1 MIRIQLDDADHL
13 ALPAAI
19 ANGLNGRELTLASR
33 SQRHLLLTTEGGRA
47 GQIALA
53 GSIGELQVVE
63 VLSIIN
69 MFRKSGLLHFNLE
82 GGSKDLHFDAGELV
96 SATSTYPEEEI
107 GEFLLL
113 AGKIDR
119 DTLIKARQAAANDP
133 KALRAQL
140 LQDGRITEQDLQDAN
155 SAQIEA
161 IVYHLIPCLH
171 GDFIFVQR
179 RNAPAAAPTAPLA
192 LRTQHLI
199 MEGLRR
205 SDERAVFMHTL
216 RSHDTKPLAT
226 AKEGAE
232 LTAKEERLLA
242 LAGSGRLTVRELI
255 ARSGLGEF
263 QTLALLHRL
272 TGRQLLA
279 IPALETP
286 EIPADLAEIL
296 AIANGV
302 LAALY
307 QKINE
312 INHDFGL
319 EMRRFLRD
327 LPQPFAVVLR
337 HVTITT
343 EGTIDS
349 RQIAANLASY
359 PAGEQRALLAET
371 LSELVFM
378 ACMAARRDLGDSDS
392 LRLVQQAQEIAIRI
406 NQLKERKNP

>member
-1 MIRIQLDDADHL
+1 MIRIELDGADRI

-19 ANGLNGRELTLASR
+19 ANGLMSRELTLASR
-33 SQRHLLLTTEGGRA
+33 SQRHLLLTTEGGGE
-47 GQIALA
+47 GQIVLA
-53 GSIGELQVVE
+53 GRIGDLQVVE

-69 MFRKSGLLHFNLE
+69 MFRKSGLLHFSLE

-96 SATSTYPEEEI
+96 SATSTFPEEEL

-133 KALRAQL
+133 RGLRAQL
-140 LQDGRITEQDLQDAN
+140 LRGGRITEQDLQEAE

-161 IVYHLIPCLH
+161 IVYHLIPCQH

-179 RNAPAAAPTAPLA
+179 RSTPVAAATAPLS
-192 LRTQHLI
+192 LRTQNLI

-205 SDERAVFMHTL
+205 SDERQVFMRTL
-216 RSHDTKPLAT
+216 RSHDAMPVAT
-226 AKEGAE
+226 EKEGTE
-232 LTAKEERLLA
+232 LTAAEERLLA

-263 QTLALLHRL
+263 QTLSLLHRL

-286 EIPADLAEIL
+286 EIPAELVEIL

-312 INHDFGL
+312 KNHDFGL

-327 LPQPFAVVLR
+327 LPQPFAAVLR
-337 HVTITT
+337 HVAITSK
-343 EGTIDS
+343 GTIDPS
-349 RQIAANLASY
+349 QIAVNLAPY
-359 PAGEQRALLAET
+359 PADEQRALLAET

-378 ACMAARRDLGDSDS
+378 ACLAARRDLGDSDS
-392 LRLVQQAQEIAIRI
+392 LRLVQQAQEIALRI

>member
-1 MIRIQLDDADHL
+1 MIRIQLDGTDRL
-13 ALPAAI
+13 TLPAAI
-19 ANGLNGRELTLASR
+19 ANGLKSRDLTLASR
-33 SQRHLLLTTEGGRA
+33 SQHHLLLCTEGGGE

-53 GSIGELQVVE
+53 GRIGDLQVVE

-69 MFRKSGLLHFNLE
+69 MFRKSGLLHFSLE

-96 SATSTYPEEEI
+96 SATSTFPEEEL
-107 GEFLLL
+107 GEFLLS

-119 DTLIKARQAAANDP
+119 DTLIKVRQAAGNDP
-133 KALRAQL
+133 QSLRAQL
-140 LQDGRITEQDLQDAN
+140 LQGGRITEQDLREAG

-179 RNAPAAAPTAPLA
+179 RNAVTPTTSLA
-192 LRTQHLI
+192 LRTQNLI

-205 SDERAVFMHTL
+205 SDERQVFMRTL
-216 RSHDTKPLAT
+216 RSHDAKPVAT
-226 AKEGAE
+226 LKEGVELSAE
-232 LTAKEERLLA
+232 EERLLT

-255 ARSGLGEF
+255 VRSGLGEF
-263 QTLALLHRL
+263 QTLNLLHRL
-272 TGRQLLA
+272 TGRHLLTV
-279 IPALETP
+279 PALATP
-286 EIPADLAEIL
+286 EIPAELAEIL

-312 INHDFGL
+312 KNHDFGL

-327 LPQPFAVVLR
+327 LPQPFATVLR
-337 HVTITT
+337 HVSLTT
-343 EGTIDS
+343 KGTIDGN
-349 RQIAANLASY
+349 QITINLAHY
-359 PAGEQRALLAET
+359 PADEQRALLAET

-392 LRLVQQAQEIAIRI
+392 LRLVQPAQEIAIRI

>member
-1 MIRIQLDDADHL
+1 MIRIELDGVDRIT
-13 ALPAAI
+13 LPAAI
-19 ANGLNGRELTLASR
+19 ANGLNSRELTLASR
-33 SQRHLLLTTEGGRA
+33 SQRHLLLTTEGG
-47 GQIALA
+47 GEGKIALA
-53 GSIGELQVVE
+53 GAIGDLQVVE

-69 MFRKSGLLHFNLE
+69 MFRKSGLLHFRLE

-119 DTLIKARQAAANDP
+119 DTLIKARQSAANDP
-133 KALRAQL
+133 RALRAQL
-140 LQDGRITEQDLQDAN
+140 LQGGRITEQDLLDAN

-161 IVYHLIPCLH
+161 IVYHLIPCQH

-179 RNAPAAAPTAPLA
+179 RSAPAVTATAPLA
-192 LRTQHLI
+192 LRTQNLI

-205 SDERAVFMHTL
+205 SDERQVFMRTL
-216 RSHDTKPLAT
+216 RSHDAMPVAT
-226 AKEGAE
+226 GSSVAE
-232 LTAKEERLLA
+232 LPAAEERLLA

-263 QTLALLHRL
+263 QTLSLLHRL
-272 TGRQLLA
+272 TGRRLLD

-302 LAALY
+302 LAALHE
-307 QKINE
+307 KINE
-312 INHDFGL
+312 KNHGFGL

-327 LPQPFAVVLR
+327 LPQPFAAVLR
-337 HVTITT
+337 HVTITAK
-343 EGTIDS
+343 GTIDAS
-349 RQIAANLASY
+349 QIAANLAPY
-359 PAGEQRALLAET
+359 PLDEQRALLAET

-378 ACMAARRDLGDSDS
+378 ACMAARRDLDDNDA

-406 NQLKERKNP
+406 KQLKERKNP

>member
-1 MIRIQLDDADHL
+1 MIRIKLDSADRI
-13 ALPAAI
+13 AIPTAI
-19 ANGLNGRELTLASR
+19 ANGLNRRELTLASR
-33 SQRHLLLTTEGGRA
+33 SQRHLLLTTEGGGE

-53 GSIGELQVVE
+53 GSIGDLQVVE

-69 MFRKSGLLHFNLE
+69 MFRKSGLLHFSLE
-82 GGSKDLHFDAGELV
+82 GGSKDLHFDEGELV
-96 SATSTYPEEEI
+96 SATSTYPEEEL
-107 GEFLLL
+107 GEFLLI

-119 DTLIKARQAAANDP
+119 DTLIKVRQAAGNDP
-133 KALRAQL
+133 QTLRARL
-140 LQDGRITEQDLQDAN
+140 LEGGRITEQDLHDAG

-179 RNAPAAAPTAPLA
+179 RNSVAATAPLA
-192 LRTQHLI
+192 LRTQNLI

-205 SDERAVFMHTL
+205 SDERQVFMRTL
-216 RSHDTKPLAT
+216 RSHDAMPVAT
-226 AKEGAE
+226 GNSVADLPA
-232 LTAKEERLLA
+232 AEERLLA
-242 LAGSGRLTVRELI
+242 LASSGKLTVRDLI
-255 ARSGLGEF
+255 ARNGLGEF
-263 QTLALLHRL
+263 QTLSLLHRL
-272 TGRQLLA
+272 TGKRLLTV
-279 IPALETP
+279 PALETP
-286 EIPADLAEIL
+286 EISADLAEIL

-312 INHDFGL
+312 KNHDFGR

-327 LPQPFAVVLR
+327 LPQPFAAVLR
-337 HVTITT
+337 HVTLTDK
-343 EGTIDS
+343 GTIDGS
-349 RQIAANLASY
+349 QIAVNLASY
-359 PAGEQRALLAET
+359 PADEQRALFAET

-378 ACMAARRDLGDSDS
+378 ACMAARRDLGDDS

>member
-1 MIRIQLDDADHL
+1 MMRIELDGADRI

-19 ANGLNGRELTLASR
+19 ANGLNSRELTLTSR
-33 SQRHLLLTTEGGRA
+33 SQRHLLLTTEGGGDGR
-47 GQIALA
+47 IALA
-53 GSIGELQVVE
+53 GAIGELQVVE

-82 GGSKDLHFDAGELV
+82 GGSKDLHFAEGELV
-96 SATSTYPEEEI
+96 SATSTFPEEEL
-107 GEFLLL
+107 GEFLLI

-133 KALRAQL
+133 QALRAQL
-140 LQDGRITEQDLQDAN
+140 LQGGRITEQDLQDAN

-161 IVYHLIPCLH
+161 IVYHLIPCQQ

-179 RNAPAAAPTAPLA
+179 RSVTAAATPLA
-192 LRTQHLI
+192 LRTQNLI

-205 SDERAVFMHTL
+205 SDERQVFMRTL
-216 RSHDTKPLAT
+216 LSYDAKPVAT
-226 AKEGAE
+226 GSSVAE
-232 LTAKEERLLA
+232 LPAAEERLLA
-242 LAGSGRLTVRELI
+242 LASSGRLTVRELI

-263 QTLALLHRL
+263 RTLSLLHRL
-272 TGRQLLA
+272 TGQQLLT
-279 IPALETP
+279 IPALETPP

-296 AIANGV
+296 KIANGV

-312 INHDFGL
+312 KNHDFGR

-327 LPQPFAVVLR
+327 LPQPFATVLR
-337 HVTITT
+337 HVTITNK
-343 EGTIDS
+343 GTIDGS
-349 RQIAANLASY
+349 QITANLANY
-359 PAGEQRALLAET
+359 PVDEQRALLAET

-406 NQLKERKNP
+406 NQIKERKNS

>member
-1 MIRIQLDDADHL
+1 MIRIELDSAGRL

-19 ANGLNGRELTLASR
+19 ANGLNSRELTLASR
-33 SQRHLLLTTEGGRA
+33 SQRHLLLTTEGGGE

-53 GSIGELQVVE
+53 GRIGDLQVVE

-69 MFRKSGLLHFNLE
+69 MFRKSGLLHFNLAE
-82 GGSKDLHFDAGELV
+82 GSKDLHFDEGELV
-96 SATSTYPEEEI
+96 SATSTYPEEEL

-119 DTLIKARQAAANDP
+119 DSLIKVRQAAGNDP
-133 KALRAQL
+133 QALRAQL
-140 LQDGRITEQDLQDAN
+140 LQGGRITEQDLREAN

-161 IVYHLIPCLH
+161 IIYHLIPCQQ

-179 RNAPAAAPTAPLA
+179 RNTVTPTTSLA
-192 LRTQHLI
+192 LRTQNLI

-205 SDERAVFMHTL
+205 SDERQVFMRTL
-216 RSHDTKPLAT
+216 RSHDAMPVAT
-226 AKEGAE
+226 GNSVAE
-232 LTAKEERLLA
+232 LPAAEERLLA
-242 LAGSGRLTVRELI
+242 LASSGKLTVRDLI

-263 QTLALLHRL
+263 QTLSLLHRL
-272 TGRQLLA
+272 TGKRLLT
-279 IPALETP
+279 IPTPETP
-286 EIPADLAEIL
+286 ELAAELAEIL
-296 AIANGV
+296 AVANGV

-312 INHDFGL
+312 KNHNFGL
-319 EMRRFLRD
+319 EMRLFLRD
-327 LPQPFAVVLR
+327 LPQPFAAVLR
-337 HVTITT
+337 HVSITPQ
-343 EGTIDS
+343 GTVDGN
-349 RQIAANLASY
+349 QLAVNLATY
-359 PAGEQRALLAET
+359 PADDQRALLAET

>member
-1 MIRIQLDDADHL
+1 MIRIQLDGTDRI

-19 ANGLNGRELTLASR
+19 ANGLNSRELTLASS
-33 SQRHLLLTTEGGRA
+33 SQRHLLLTTEGGEE

-53 GSIGELQVVE
+53 GAIGDLQVVE

-69 MFRKSGLLHFNLE
+69 MFRKSGLLHFSLE

-119 DTLIKARQAAANDP
+119 DTLIKARQSVANDP

-140 LQDGRITEQDLQDAN
+140 LQGGRITEQDLQEAN
-155 SAQIEA
+155 NAQIEA

-179 RNAPAAAPTAPLA
+179 RSAPAAAAPLA
-192 LRTQHLI
+192 LRTQNLI

-205 SDERAVFMHTL
+205 SDERQVFMRTL
-216 RSHDTKPLAT
+216 RSHDAMPVAT
-226 AKEGAE
+226 GGSVDE
-232 LTAKEERLLA
+232 LPAAEERLLA

-263 QTLALLHRL
+263 QTLSLLHRL
-272 TGRQLLA
+272 TGRRLLD

-286 EIPADLAEIL
+286 EIPADLTEIL

-307 QKINE
+307 QKISE
-312 INHDFGL
+312 KNHDFGL

-327 LPQPFAVVLR
+327 LPQPFAAVLR
-337 HVTITT
+337 HVTMTT
-343 EGTIDS
+343 KGTIDGS
-349 RQIAANLASY
+349 RIAVNLAIY
-359 PAGEQRALLAET
+359 PADEQRALLAET
-371 LSELVFM
+371 LSELIFM

-406 NQLKERKNP
+406 NQLKERKNS

>member
-1 MIRIQLDDADHL
+1 MIRIELDGADRI

-19 ANGLNGRELTLASR
+19 ANGLNSRELTLTSR
-33 SQRHLLLTTEGGRA
+33 SQRHLLLTTEGGGV

-53 GSIGELQVVE
+53 GAIGELQVVE

-82 GGSKDLHFDAGELV
+82 GGSKDLHFAEGELV
-96 SATSTYPEEEI
+96 SATSTFPEEEL
-107 GEFLLL
+107 GEFLLI

-119 DTLIKARQAAANDP
+119 DTLIKARQAAGNDP
-133 KALRAQL
+133 QALRAQL
-140 LQDGRITEQDLQDAN
+140 LQGGRITEQDLQDAN

-161 IVYHLIPCLH
+161 IVYHLIPCQQ

-179 RNAPAAAPTAPLA
+179 RSTTAATPMT
-192 LRTQHLI
+192 LRTQNLI

-205 SDERAVFMHTL
+205 SDEQQLFMRTL
-216 RSHDTKPLAT
+216 RSHDTMPVAT
-226 AKEGAE
+226 GSSVAE
-232 LTAKEERLLA
+232 LPAAEERLLA
-242 LAGSGRLTVRELI
+242 MASSGRLTVRELI

-263 QTLALLHRL
+263 RTLSLLHRL
-272 TGRQLLA
+272 TGQQLLT

-286 EIPADLAEIL
+286 PEIPAELAEIL
-296 AIANGV
+296 KIANGV

-312 INHDFGL
+312 KNHDFGR

-327 LPQPFAVVLR
+327 LPQPFATVLR
-337 HVTITT
+337 HVTITSN
-343 EGTIDS
+343 GTIDGS
-349 RQIAANLASY
+349 QITANLANY
-359 PAGEQRALLAET
+359 PGDEQRALLAET

-378 ACMAARRDLGDSDS
+378 ACMAARRDLDDSDS

-406 NQLKERKNP
+406 NQIKERKNS

>member
-1 MIRIQLDDADHL
+1 MIHIQLDSADRI
-13 ALPAAI
+13 AIPAAI
-19 ANGLNGRELTLASR
+19 ANGLNRRELTLASR
-33 SQRHLLLTTEGGRA
+33 SQRHLLLTTEGG
-47 GQIALA
+47 GEDQIALA

-69 MFRKSGLLHFNLE
+69 MFRKSGLLHFSLE
-82 GGSKDLHFDAGELV
+82 GGSKDLHFDEGELV
-96 SATSTYPEEEI
+96 SATSTYPEEEL
-107 GEFLLL
+107 GEFLLI

-119 DTLIKARQAAANDP
+119 DTLIKARQAAGNDLQ
-133 KALRAQL
+133 ALRARL
-140 LQDGRITEQDLQDAN
+140 LEGGRINEQDLRDAG

-161 IVYHLIPCLH
+161 IVYHLIPCQH

-179 RNAPAAAPTAPLA
+179 RNTVAATAPLA
-192 LRTQHLI
+192 LRTQNLI

-205 SDERAVFMHTL
+205 ADERQLFMRTL
-216 RSHDTKPLAT
+216 HSHDAMPVAT
-226 AKEGAE
+226 GHSVADLPA
-232 LTAKEERLLA
+232 AEERLLA
-242 LAGSGRLTVRELI
+242 LASSGKLTVRDLI
-255 ARSGLGEF
+255 ARNGLGEF
-263 QTLALLHRL
+263 QTLSLLHRL
-272 TGRQLLA
+272 TGKRLLTV
-279 IPALETP
+279 PDLEAP

-312 INHDFGL
+312 KNHDFGR

-327 LPQPFAVVLR
+327 LPQPFAAVLR
-337 HVTITT
+337 HVSVTDK
-343 EGTIDS
+343 GTIDGS
-349 RQIAANLASY
+349 QIAGNLASY
-359 PAGEQRALLAET
+359 PADEQRALCAET

-378 ACMAARRDLGDSDS
+378 ACMAARRDLGDDS

>member
-1 MIRIQLDDADHL
+1 MIRIELDGAGRI

-19 ANGLNGRELTLASR
+19 ANGLNSRELTLTSR
-33 SQRHLLLTTEGGRA
+33 SQRHLLLTTEGGGV

-53 GSIGELQVVE
+53 GAIGELQVVE

-82 GGSKDLHFDAGELV
+82 GGSKDLHFAEGELV
-96 SATSTYPEEEI
+96 SATSTFPEEEL
-107 GEFLLL
+107 GEFLLI

-119 DTLIKARQAAANDP
+119 DTLIKARQAAGNDP
-133 KALRAQL
+133 QALRAQL
-140 LQDGRITEQDLQDAN
+140 LQGGRITEQDLQDAN

-161 IVYHLIPCLH
+161 IVYHLIPCQQ

-179 RNAPAAAPTAPLA
+179 RSATAATPLA
-192 LRTQHLI
+192 LRTQNLI

-205 SDERAVFMHTL
+205 SDEQQLFMRTL
-216 RSHDTKPLAT
+216 RSHDTMPVAT
-226 AKEGAE
+226 GSSVAE
-232 LTAKEERLLA
+232 LPAAEERLLA
-242 LAGSGRLTVRELI
+242 LASSGRLTVRELI

-263 QTLALLHRL
+263 RTLSLLHRL
-272 TGRQLLA
+272 TGQQLLT

-286 EIPADLAEIL
+286 PEIPAELAEIL
-296 AIANGV
+296 KIANGV

-312 INHDFGL
+312 KNHDFGR

-327 LPQPFAVVLR
+327 LPQPFATVLR
-337 HVTITT
+337 HVAITSN
-343 EGTIDS
+343 GTIDGS
-349 RQIAANLASY
+349 RITANLANY
-359 PAGEQRALLAET
+359 PVDEQRALLAET

-378 ACMAARRDLGDSDS
+378 ACMAARRDLDDSDS

-406 NQLKERKNP
+406 NQIKERKNS

>member
-1 MIRIQLDDADHL
+1 MIRIKLDDAERI
-13 ALPAAI
+13 ALPAAV
-19 ANGLNGRELTLASR
+19 AHGLNSRELTLASR
-33 SQRHLLLTTEGGRA
+33 SQRHLLLTTEGGGE

-69 MFRKSGLLHFNLE
+69 MFRKSGLLHFNLA

-96 SATSTYPEEEI
+96 SATSTFPEEEL

-119 DTLIKARQAAANDP
+119 DTLIKARQAAADDP
-133 KALRAQL
+133 QALRAQL
-140 LQDGRITEQDLQDAN
+140 LQSGRISEQDLQDAG

-179 RNAPAAAPTAPLA
+179 RSRAEAATPLTI
-192 LRTQHLI
+192 RTQNLI

-205 SDERAVFMHTL
+205 SDEQQVFMRTL
-216 RSHDTKPLAT
+216 RSQDTMPVAIGKSVADLP
-226 AKEGAE
+226 AE
-232 LTAKEERLLA
+232 EERLLA
-242 LAGSGRLTVRELI
+242 LASSGRLTVRELI

-263 QTLALLHRL
+263 QTLGLLHRL
-272 TGRQLLA
+272 TGRRLLA
-279 IPALETP
+279 IPALEMP
-286 EIPADLAEIL
+286 EIPAELAEIL
-296 AIANGV
+296 TIANGV

-307 QKINE
+307 LKINE
-312 INHDFGL
+312 KNHDFGR
-319 EMRRFLRD
+319 EMRGFLRD
-327 LPQPFAVVLR
+327 LPQPFATVLR
-337 HVTITT
+337 HVAITDK
-343 EGTIDS
+343 GTIDGS
-349 RQIAANLASY
+349 QIAVNLANY
-359 PAGEQRALLAET
+359 PAAEQRALLAET

-378 ACMAARRDLGDSDS
+378 ACMAAHRDLDGNDA

-406 NQLKERKNP
+406 KQLKERKNS

>member
-1 MIRIQLDDADHL
+1 MIRIKLDSADRI
-13 ALPAAI
+13 ALPAAV
-19 ANGLNGRELTLASR
+19 AHGLNSRELTLASR
-33 SQRHLLLTTEGGRA
+33 SQRHLLLTTEGGGE
-47 GQIALA
+47 GQITLA
-53 GSIGELQVVE
+53 GRIGDLQVVE

-69 MFRKSGLLHFNLE
+69 MFRKSGLLHFSLE
-82 GGSKDLHFDAGELV
+82 GGSKDLHFDEGELV
-96 SATSTYPEEEI
+96 SATSTFPEEEI

-113 AGKIDR
+113 SGKIDR
-119 DTLIKARQAAANDP
+119 DTLIKARQVAANDP
-133 KALRAQL
+133 QALRAQL
-140 LQDGRITEQDLQDAN
+140 LLGGRITEKDLRDAN

-161 IVYHLIPCLH
+161 IVYHLIPCQH

-179 RNAPAAAPTAPLA
+179 RSTEAATAPLT
-192 LRTQHLI
+192 LRTQNLI

-205 SDERAVFMHTL
+205 SDERQVFMRTL
-216 RSHDTKPLAT
+216 RSYDAMPVAT
-226 AKEGAE
+226 ESRAAE
-232 LTAKEERLLA
+232 LPVEEERLLA
-242 LAGSGRLTVRELI
+242 LTGSGRLTVRELI

-263 QTLALLHRL
+263 QTLSLLHRL
-272 TGRQLLA
+272 TGRRLLA

-312 INHDFGL
+312 KNHDFGL

-327 LPQPFAVVLR
+327 LPQPFATVLR
-337 HVTITT
+337 HVAITAK
-343 EGTIDS
+343 GTIDGS
-349 RQIAANLASY
+349 QIAGNLANY
-359 PAGEQRALLAET
+359 PADEQRALLAET

-392 LRLVQQAQEIAIRI
+392 LRLVQQAQEIASRL